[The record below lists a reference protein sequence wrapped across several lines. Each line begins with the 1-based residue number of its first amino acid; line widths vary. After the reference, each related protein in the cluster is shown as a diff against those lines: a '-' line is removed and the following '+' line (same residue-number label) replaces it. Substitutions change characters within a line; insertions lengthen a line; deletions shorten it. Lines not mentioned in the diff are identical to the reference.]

1 MQPVK
6 PDLDV
11 TLGEEVI
18 IAKAQPPYL
27 PLIAHMYR
35 GTVAAAPVVTR
46 WRFTLR
52 ERIAILFGRDLY
64 HQVLT
69 FGQPYPPMKM
79 SLDRDHVRYMT
90 DDERRFKLAPKTYGK

>member
-11 TLGEEVI
+11 VLGSEVV

-27 PLIAHMYR
+27 PLVAHMYR
-35 GTVAAAPVVTR
+35 DTVAAAPVVMR

-69 FGQPYPPMKM
+69 FGKPYPPMKM
-79 SLDRDHVRYMT
+79 SLDRDVMRYT
-90 DDERRFKLAPKTYGK
+90 TEDQRRYGT